1 MKKKS
6 WVTLIIIIVVIIL
19 AVTILT
25 RSHPETSKEISKCIG
40 ENSKL
45 YTQLG
50 CSACKTQE
58 NMFGDNYQYLNVIDC
73 WFERDKCG
81 EIEYTPTWIIKGIKY
96 TGAQSISTLQELTG
110 CT

>member
-25 RSHPETSKEISKCIG
+25 RSHPETSKEIAKCIG
-40 ENSKL
+40 QNSKL

-50 CSACKTQE
+50 CSACQIQE
-58 NMFGDNYQYLNVIDC
+58 EIFGDNYQYLNVVDC